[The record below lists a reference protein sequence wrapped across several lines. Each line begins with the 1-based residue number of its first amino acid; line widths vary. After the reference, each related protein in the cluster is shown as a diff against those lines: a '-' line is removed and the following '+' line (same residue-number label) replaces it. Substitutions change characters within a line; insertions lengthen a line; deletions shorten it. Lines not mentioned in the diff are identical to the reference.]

1 MITISMI
8 SISIPFECICI
19 YSCLWTFICVLMCTH
34 IHMSIEQECEVRRV
48 TCDPHMLQ
56 LGYSK
61 ILSSTCLMVNVYT
74 SIILQYVMHKFP
86 IHHIHALNDCASMQS
101 YMSMSTRT
109 FATEIHMKEHS
120 VNRHSWLYVKDAGQR
135 VHAMDLDNW
144 EVWRVFYFYWSKY
157 LSS

>member
-8 SISIPFECICI
+8 TISIPFECICI

-120 VNRHSWLYVKDAGQR
+120 VNRHS
-135 VHAMDLDNW
+135 
-144 EVWRVFYFYWSKY
+144 
-157 LSS
+157 